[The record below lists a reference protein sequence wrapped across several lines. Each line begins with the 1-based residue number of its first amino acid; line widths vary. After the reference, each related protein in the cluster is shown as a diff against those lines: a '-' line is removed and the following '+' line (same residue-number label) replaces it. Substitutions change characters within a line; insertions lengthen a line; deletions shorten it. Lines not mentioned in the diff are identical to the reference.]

1 MISRRAFIGPAI
13 LLVAIV
19 VGYPVYWLYAA
30 ALGETLIVDWID
42 QQRRQGRVVNHG
54 PIEKS
59 GFPLLVRLEILAP
72 ESVNLADGFSWR
84 SERLRIDLRPWDLQ
98 RLRLEATGA
107 QQLQL
112 KSTADALDMTVN
124 ATGAEGVVLLARAGG
139 LTALSLILRDVRAT
153 DAEQGQILRTD
164 RILAD
169 FAQPD
174 RPPIA
179 HTETALEMSLAAE
192 DIELARID
200 APLLGKTIGSLR
212 VKAEVLGPLQGE
224 TIARTLSQWRDS
236 GGTLEV
242 RWLNLVWGA
251 LDLRANGTV
260 ALDERM
266 RPLGALTADIRGYEE
281 TLEALAEA
289 EILRRDIL
297 PASRVTLNLLAR
309 TDPNDGRRVLTVPL
323 TAQDG
328 ALFLGPIKLSEIPE
342 VTMSLRNRPSAR
354 QD

>member
-1 MISRRAFIGPAI
+1 
-13 LLVAIV
+13 
-19 VGYPVYWLYAA
+19 
-30 ALGETLIVDWID
+30 
-42 QQRRQGRVVNHG
+42 
-54 PIEKS
+54 
-59 GFPLLVRLEILAP
+59 
-72 ESVNLADGFSWR
+72 LADGFSWR

-224 TIARTLSQWRDS
+224 TI
-236 GGTLEV
+236 
-242 RWLNLVWGA
+242 NLVWGA